1 MEVRVAYI
9 GGSASWCIRQR
20 VAQATLLLPA
30 SSFFWRVLSAGVSA
44 VHAGVSSGVRHKCTT
59 CVLRRTNMDSSGL
72 EPNVEA

>member
-30 SSFFWRVLSAGVSA
+30 SPVFWRVLSAGVSA
-44 VHAGVSSGVRHKCTT
+44 VHAGVSSGVRHKQMQD
-59 CVLRRTNMDSSGL
+59 LRASSDQHGL
-72 EPNVEA
+72 LWT